1 MIKVGIAVTAVSIAM
16 LGGSAALAQGDPQ
29 RHLSRACAAYDLHA
43 INLIEEDGPK
53 VSGSAVASAFEA
65 LVKARTACTT
75 GRYVEGVA
83 IYETIALVPVPV
95 TATNVS
101 AASR

>member
-1 MIKVGIAVTAVSIAM
+1 MKVGLTVAAVCIGIVAS
-16 LGGSAALAQGDPQ
+16 SAAWAQNDTQ
-29 RHLSRACAAYDLHA
+29 RHMSRACAAYDLHV

-53 VSGSAVASAFEA
+53 VSGSAVAGAFEA
-65 LVKARTACTT
+65 LVKARTACMT

-83 IYETIALVPVPV
+83 IYDTIALGPAR
-95 TATNVS
+95 TTNVS